1 VFGPSSIMNLSVCA
15 RTSYNL
21 SKSLSYP
28 GQTVGFKEPPPNPIF
43 EDARLELLCLP
54 EQEIDLL
61 CTFYGGLDATRRE
74 IRDESRALN
83 VFRILGN
90 VRHDLIIAEEVARK
104 IWPNRKVQLSGEQPC
119 VLADK
124 LKEQAAAAAKA
135 LEDGPNV
142 Q

>member
-1 VFGPSSIMNLSVCA
+1 MYSAHFMAALTQQGERS
-15 RTSYNL
+15 
-21 SKSLSYP
+21 
-28 GQTVGFKEPPPNPIF
+28 
-43 EDARLELLCLP
+43 
-54 EQEIDLL
+54 
-61 CTFYGGLDATRRE
+61 ATR
-74 IRDESRALN
+74 ALS